1 MINSNNNIITC
12 TNLTKRF
19 GYFFALK
26 SISFKIRKNTI
37 FGIIGANGAGK
48 TTLIQM
54 LSGLMNPTKG
64 SILIGGK
71 NYKEH
76 PNIIKKMF
84 GTITDK
90 SFLYEELSIHENLK
104 FYDNLHFNFEKDKT
118 NAKIEQYAKLFNLS
132 DWLQE
137 PIRNLSK
144 GMKQKVEIIRVL
156 MHNPSILF
164 LDEPFTGIDFK
175 TVEMLVNIFKD
186 LKEKENL
193 SIILTTHK
201 IDVAL
206 QICDDLMILKRGK
219 INKFLS
225 NKDFNLSEIEEYF

>member
-1 MINSNNNIITC
+1 MINSNNNVITC

-26 SISFKIRKNTI
+26 SISFKIKKNTI

-54 LSGLMNPTKG
+54 LAGLMNPTKG

-118 NAKIEQYAKLFNLS
+118 NAKIEQYTKLFNLS

-225 NKDFNLSEIEEYF
+225 NKDFNLSEIEECF

>member
-225 NKDFNLSEIEEYF
+225 NEDFNKIEIERCF